1 MLGLH
6 MTQRGLESRIKE
18 ALQRS
23 SAAALM
29 GPRQV
34 GKTII
39 ALNISEATPSVYLV
53 S

>member
-39 ALNISEATPSVYLV
+39 KEEIKMVAWSP
-53 S
+53 